1 MNLLWVQKD
10 PASVTYAKAKM
21 WFVDNNN
28 AKHSVNVNDEK
39 PVTTL
44 PPLWGNEGESGFV
57 ITEEGFVTGGS
68 VGESSCGVGAGAG
81 AAAGPE

>member
-1 MNLLWVQKD
+1 
-10 PASVTYAKAKM
+10 
-21 WFVDNNN
+21 
-28 AKHSVNVNDEK
+28 
-39 PVTTL
+39 
-44 PPLWGNEGESGFV
+44 LWGNEGESGFV